1 MLDPNYPNCTLFPLT
16 QHDGQGDEQL
26 ARVTVYTGGY
36 DAETP
41 WHILPTRETQM
52 ILY

>member
-1 MLDPNYPNCTLFPLT
+1 MLDPNYPNCTK
-16 QHDGQGDEQL
+16 HNGQEDEQL

-36 DAETP
+36 DAETSR
-41 WHILPTRETQM
+41 HILPTRETEM